1 MRPDETIECC
11 ELMYVHKDI
20 VEKVREEMPDEE
32 ELYDLAEL
40 FLSCRIEW

>member
-32 ELYDLAEL
+32 EIGRA
-40 FLSCRIEW
+40 SCRERVCMFV